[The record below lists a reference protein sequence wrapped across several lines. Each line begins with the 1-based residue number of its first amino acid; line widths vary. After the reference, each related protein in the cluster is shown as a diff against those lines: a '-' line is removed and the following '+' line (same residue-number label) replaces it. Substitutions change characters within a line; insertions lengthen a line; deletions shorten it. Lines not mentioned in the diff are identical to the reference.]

1 VFVQLSGIL
10 KRIGVKLSKICSDL
24 RLLSSGPYTGFREIN
39 LPPVQPGS
47 SIMPGKVNPVIPEM
61 VNQVCYQVTG
71 NDLTVT
77 MASESGQLQLNV
89 FEPIIAFNLFQSLQV
104 LTNACSILR
113 RKCIDGITANKD
125 TCMQMVRE
133 SCGLTTALVPRI
145 GYEAA
150 ADLAR
155 EALQGGKSIY
165 DLVLEEGLLS
175 EEELC
180 ECLDPS
186 NMTCP
191 RNFEVK

>member
-1 VFVQLSGIL
+1 
-10 KRIGVKLSKICSDL
+10 
-24 RLLSSGPYTGFREIN
+24 
-39 LPPVQPGS
+39 
-47 SIMPGKVNPVIPEM
+47 
-61 VNQVCYQVTG
+61 
-71 NDLTVT
+71 
-77 MASESGQLQLNV
+77 
-89 FEPIIAFNLFQSLQV
+89 V

>member
-1 VFVQLSGIL
+1 
-10 KRIGVKLSKICSDL
+10 
-24 RLLSSGPYTGFREIN
+24 
-39 LPPVQPGS
+39 
-47 SIMPGKVNPVIPEM
+47 
-61 VNQVCYQVTG
+61 
-71 NDLTVT
+71 
-77 MASESGQLQLNV
+77 V

-165 DLVLEEGLLS
+165 DLVLEKGLLS